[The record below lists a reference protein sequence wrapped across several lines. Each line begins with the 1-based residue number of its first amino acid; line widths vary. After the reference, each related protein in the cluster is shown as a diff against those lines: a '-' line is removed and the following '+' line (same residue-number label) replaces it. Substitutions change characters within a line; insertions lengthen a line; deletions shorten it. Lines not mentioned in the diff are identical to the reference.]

1 MGNVITTFDFN
12 EKRYMTEVISD
23 FEMVSDRDIENMEA
37 ALIRFADELA
47 IAN

>member
-1 MGNVITTFDFN
+1 MGEIIEIFDDN
-12 EKRYMTEVISD
+12 RKKYVAVPIEGSSVMRESD
-23 FEMVSDRDIENMEA
+23 YARIEA

>member
-1 MGNVITTFDFN
+1 MGNIITIFDFS
-12 EKRYMTEVISD
+12 EKKYRTEVISD
-23 FEMVSDRDIENMEA
+23 IGMISDRDIEVMEA